1 MPTYKYPVYI
11 ALATILGFSLAE
23 VEITGVNDLSV
34 PTPSRFDVL
43 RNKAFPSL
51 FSARVDLNFASD
63 TYEIS
68 SKSRITKLFVTSL
81 QELIY
86 HVALLLASND
96 EEGIP
101 FSVSYTSPIDQ
112 FGDIGEFI
120 IKAGEDEAV
129 PVSEFEVDD
138 DGWQMSF
145 RPLEYNEN
153 VPSLAMKFIA
163 VSPEG

>member
-1 MPTYKYPVYI
+1 M
-11 ALATILGFSLAE
+11 
-23 VEITGVNDLSV
+23 
-34 PTPSRFDVL
+34 
-43 RNKAFPSL
+43 
-51 FSARVDLNFASD
+51 
-63 TYEIS
+63 
-68 SKSRITKLFVTSL
+68 
-81 QELIY
+81 
-86 HVALLLASND
+86 LLASND

>member
-68 SKSRITKLFVTSL
+68 SKSRITELFVTSL
-81 QELIY
+81 
-86 HVALLLASND
+86 
-96 EEGIP
+96 
-101 FSVSYTSPIDQ
+101 
-112 FGDIGEFI
+112 
-120 IKAGEDEAV
+120 
-129 PVSEFEVDD
+129 
-138 DGWQMSF
+138 
-145 RPLEYNEN
+145 
-153 VPSLAMKFIA
+153 
-163 VSPEG
+163 